1 MTTAKRLDRSK
12 FGVVKVFNKSLCFG
26 LEWVNSK
33 TEIFTLLFYLECEQE
48 LEVIGNTHT
57 TILSFQ
63 EDLVREI
70 KFRAWDGEN
79 IIDDVTPY
87 FTGEGIL
94 CVGKAGYD
102 RTAYDIRTSID
113 CITVNIMQY
122 TGLKD
127 KNGAEAYICNIAKDE
142 FGNVIEITED
152 YVLLGNL
159 QIIQFEII
167 GNKYE
172 NPELLEG

>member
-1 MTTAKRLDRSK
+1 M
-12 FGVVKVFNKSLCFG
+12 
-26 LEWVNSK
+26 
-33 TEIFTLLFYLECEQE
+33 
-48 LEVIGNTHT
+48 
-57 TILSFQ
+57 
-63 EDLVREI
+63 REI

-113 CITVNIMQY
+113 CIALKIMQY

-127 KNGAEAYICNIAKDE
+127 KNGAEAYICDIAKDE
-142 FGNVIEITED
+142 FGNIIEITED
-152 YVLLGNL
+152 YVLLANL

-172 NPELLEG
+172 NPELEECLQKQ